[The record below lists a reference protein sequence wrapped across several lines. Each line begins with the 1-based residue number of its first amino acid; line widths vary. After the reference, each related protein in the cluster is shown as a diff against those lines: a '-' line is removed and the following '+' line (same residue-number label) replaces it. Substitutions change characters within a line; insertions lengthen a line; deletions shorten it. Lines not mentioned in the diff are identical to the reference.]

1 MTRLICETCHR
12 RWTPK
17 PGEKRQRTCP
27 KCHHWNMSRGA
38 KRRHRVRK
46 LLGGP
51 TVAIEPAATGPLPSL
66 SELIAEADAKAAKAV
81 EMARSI
87 AARFSK
93 SPPSRS

>member
-1 MTRLICETCHR
+1 MTRLICETCRR
-12 RWTPK
+12 RWSPGR
-17 PGEKRQRTCP
+17 GEKRQRTCP
-27 KCHHWNMSRGA
+27 KCHHRNLSAGA

-46 LLGGP
+46 LLGGAG
-51 TVAIEPAATGPLPSL
+51 VAIEPPATTPLPSL
-66 SELIAEADAKAAKAV
+66 SELMADADAKAAKAV